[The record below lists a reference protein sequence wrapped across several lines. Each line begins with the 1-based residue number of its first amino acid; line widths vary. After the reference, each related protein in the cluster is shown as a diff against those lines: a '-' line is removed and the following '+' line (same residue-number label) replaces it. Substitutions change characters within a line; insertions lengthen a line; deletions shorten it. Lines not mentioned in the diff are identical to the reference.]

1 MIPRFTQ
8 GSDGFEQKCEGER
21 EKEKNKKDREIVK
34 AWADTNGLF
43 LSTVLPAL
51 RQYYRRKPRR

>member
-1 MIPRFTQ
+1 MQLGSKLVAQMIPRFTQ

-34 AWADTNGLF
+34 EWADTNGLF
-43 LSTVLPAL
+43 LSTV
-51 RQYYRRKPRR
+51 